1 MAEKELVE
9 MAKGLIEEVN
19 KINEMLKDS
28 KISELCD
35 EVYVYARAL
44 EDSLEGK
51 ISIFAFRIERG
62 TIHIYDIFRADRPIE
77 LWSGLLPEASTN
89 VIEMLKSLV
98 SSEGFRVEVMKKMLK
113 TINALGAEL
122 ANKADIVRKVRELE
136 ERLREDP

>member
-51 ISIFAFRIERG
+51 ISIFAFRIEGG